1 MRLRIWPSIFM
12 GGHFFCPPTRRERP
26 LLFEHEGNRALIEG
40 DWKLVAKGPKGK
52 WELYDLA
59 ADRNELHDLAPTHP
73 DRVRAMAARWQ
84 AEARRTH
91 ILPSPFLP

>member
-1 MRLRIWPSIFM
+1 
-12 GGHFFCPPTRRERP
+12 RP

-59 ADRNELHDLAPTHP
+59 ADRNELRDLAPTHP

-84 AEARRTH
+84 SEARRTH